1 MHILQISALIMTA
14 YGGAVARRGHDG
26 TLEGKAD
33 DGEQVYLV
41 TSARPGHSQEMAGR
55 SRRYL
60 IAMGVRVVCLILAI
74 FVLSGWLRLVGVA
87 AAVVLPWIAV
97 VMANAGPAGDRD
109 QPTFVSPERVAID
122 GPGTTPIAPS
132 EGPR

>member
-1 MHILQISALIMTA
+1 MQIFTLIMTA
-14 YGGAVARRGHDG
+14 YRGDVARRGHDG
-26 TLEGKAD
+26 TFENRAD

-41 TSARPGHSQEMAGR
+41 TSARPGHSEEIAGR

-60 IAMGVRVVCLILAI
+60 ISMGVRVVCLVLAI

-87 AAVVLPWIAV
+87 AALVLPWIAV

-109 QPTFVSPERVAID
+109 QPTFVSADRIAID
-122 GPGTTPIAPS
+122 GPATTPIAPS
-132 EGPR
+132 DGPR

>member
-1 MHILQISALIMTA
+1 MQILQICALIMTA
-14 YGGAVARRGHDG
+14 YGGEVARRGHDG
-26 TLEGKAD
+26 TVEDKSD

-60 IAMGVRVVCLILAI
+60 ISMAVRVVCLVLAI
-74 FVLSGWLRLVGVA
+74 FVLSGWLRVVGIA
-87 AAVVLPWIAV
+87 AALVLPWIAV

-109 QPTFVSPERVAID
+109 QPTFVSADRVAID
-122 GPGTTPIAPS
+122 GPATTPIAPP